1 MPCPSFSSLDAF
13 KETNPFRGKTSS
25 WFGVFCSLLCVII
38 PLALGIPLISAYL
51 RGIQHQS
58 FFVSQLPISTNLY
71 IPDTFRTAI
80 AFY

>member
-1 MPCPSFSSLDAF
+1 MPCPSFPSLDAF
-13 KETNPFRGKTSS
+13 KEPNPFRGKTSS
-25 WFGVFCSLLCVII
+25 WFGVFCSLVWVII
-38 PLALGIPLISAYL
+38 PLALSIPLISAYL

-71 IPDTFRTAI
+71 TPDTFRTAI